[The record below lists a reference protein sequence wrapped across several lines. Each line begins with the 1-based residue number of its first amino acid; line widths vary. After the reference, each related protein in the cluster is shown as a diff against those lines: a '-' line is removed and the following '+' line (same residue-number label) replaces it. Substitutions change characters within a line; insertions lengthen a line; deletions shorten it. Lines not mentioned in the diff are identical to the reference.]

1 MDMIE
6 EIKKQLIKSLPSY
19 ERKNA
24 LMNEILL
31 AAAIK
36 FDSLTTDQNE
46 NEYELFIDTAVKSL
60 FIHARDLGIS
70 IGSGLTLAEQRELI
84 TAYYR
89 ATFEQTNDETI
100 KSVASS
106 FSGGKVELNPTNKD
120 GVFEIKFVD
129 VLGIPSNMEGLKSA
143 LNVIIP
149 AHLELVYKF
158 SYLLIRDVDQM
169 TLNDLET
176 IPLNQFAGGEN

>member
-1 MDMIE
+1 ME
-6 EIKKQLIKSLPSY
+6 LIKKQLIKNLPSY

-24 LMNEILL
+24 LINEILH

-46 NEYELFIDTAVKSL
+46 NECELFIDTAIKSL

-100 KSVASS
+100 KNVASS
-106 FSGGKVELNPTNKD
+106 FSGGKVEINPTNKD
-120 GVFEIKFVD
+120 GVFEVKFVD
-129 VLGIPSNMEGLKSA
+129 VLGVPSNMEGLKSA

-149 AHLELVYKF
+149 AHLELVFKY
-158 SYLLIRDVDQM
+158 SYLLIRDIEQM

-176 IPLNQFAGGEN
+176 MTLNKFAGGKQ

>member
-1 MDMIE
+1 M
-6 EIKKQLIKSLPSY
+6 EIIKQQLIKNLPTD
-19 ERKNA
+19 ERKS
-24 LMNEILL
+24 LIINEILH
-31 AAAIK
+31 AAAIE
-36 FDSLTTDQNE
+36 FDSLVTDQNK
-46 NEYELFIDTAVKSL
+46 NEFELFIDTAVKSL
-60 FIHARDLGIS
+60 FIHARDLGVS
-70 IGSGLTLAEQRELI
+70 IGSGLSLAEQRELI

-106 FSGGKVELNPTNKD
+106 FSGGKVEINPTNKD

-129 VLGIPSNMEGLKSA
+129 TWGIPSNMEGLKSA

-158 SYLLIRDVDQM
+158 SYLLIRDVDKM

-176 IPLNQFAGGEN
+176 MTLNQFAGGEK